1 MGVAGHCCG
10 RVLGGPRIRITN
22 GSVRYNT
29 TIAGLDSHWS
39 SSSIQTVDPIQSK
52 STGRLDPIQP
62 NPIQFAANP
71 TRSLHQSSIP
81 TLTWC
86 RYYPAARLIRLSLLP
101 LTLLCNLFVLCAYS
115 RAIMSSSRAPSPV
128 PSTSQSLPSRPP
140 PTRVD
145 DGPNFTPAT
154 SEATPDD
161 ERILHKANLILIGR
175 ISGTN

>member
-1 MGVAGHCCG
+1 MGI
-10 RVLGGPRIRITN
+10 PN

-29 TIAGLDSHWS
+29 AIAGLDSHWS

-71 TRSLHQSSIP
+71 TRSPHQSSIP
-81 TLTWC
+81 NLYLVSLSAC
-86 RYYPAARLIRLSLLP
+86 CAFNSLISSAL
-101 LTLLCNLFVLCAYS
+101 NIAMLCAYS

-128 PSTSQSLPSRPP
+128 PSTSQSIPSRLL

-145 DGPNFTPAT
+145 DAPNFTPAT
-154 SEATPDD
+154 SEAILDD
-161 ERILHKANLILIGR
+161 ELDTPQCEFDIDWENIWHKLIGE
-175 ISGTN
+175 IGICAATPLGQ